1 MKKKVSR
8 YMKKKRWIALYK
20 ITKRRFQEIPGDNF
34 PAFALR

>member
-1 MKKKVSR
+1 MKKTVKK
-8 YMKKKRWIALYK
+8 YMKKRRWIALYK

>member
-1 MKKKVSR
+1 MIKKTKK
-8 YMKKKRWIALYK
+8 YLKKKRWIALYK